1 MIKEELKK
9 KADPV
14 YWDEFRIYSSA
25 MDLFLAFRKIRG
37 SNNVNMD
44 ISIFC
49 NILQNKL
56 IDSYGE
62 EIANNG

>member
-1 MIKEELKK
+1 MIKEDLKK

-14 YWDEFRIYSSA
+14 CWDEFRIYSSA

-62 EIANNG
+62 EITNNG